1 MSGFQEKKLQGKK
14 HIKEVEQASKQDMTG
29 VLELLDWQFK
39 SNMMKMLR
47 IIMNKV
53 EHGQCKQRNG
63 NPKKELKSSARDKN
77 NRQSEDC
84 L

>member
-1 MSGFQEKKLQGKK
+1 
-14 HIKEVEQASKQDMTG
+14 MTG

-63 NPKKELKSSARDKN
+63 NPKKELKSSARDKKHTTTTDRVKN
-77 NRQSEDC
+77 ACNRLIRRLGMAKRIYQ
-84 L
+84 

>member
-1 MSGFQEKKLQGKK
+1 MFSFQEKKKLQGKK
-14 HIKEVEQASKQDMTG
+14 HIKEAEQVSKQDMTR

-53 EHGQCKQRNG
+53 EHGQYK
-63 NPKKELKSSARDKN
+63 
-77 NRQSEDC
+77 
-84 L
+84 